1 MTEFHSAR
9 RIALVLSARL
19 GDSLLMMSLANN
31 LARAGRDVTVF
42 SAQISR
48 LARWCPQLDI
58 RPVPTAERAA
68 AELADFDVVVQMH
81 ADRPLPR
88 GAIQQGRFACFDE
101 WRARAAA
108 RLREHGRPAL
118 VGELGL
124 YAHDVFGVA
133 AWDDRN
139 GLTPPPGLRHRTHRH
154 RVVIHPTAGSPE
166 GCWPRAKYEKLAQ
179 ALARRGLQPEF
190 VVEQHERAAWLD
202 GADPHAFRFV
212 DAPSLD
218 ALAAYL
224 YESGWF
230 IGSDSGV
237 GHLASTCGIPT
248 VTITERLRNMRR
260 WKPAWAEAE
269 VVRPLWLPGNAL
281 RRRFWRAATTVRR
294 VLRAFDTLRA
304 RVDG

>member
-31 LARAGRDVTVF
+31 LARNGRDVTVF
-42 SAQISR
+42 STQISR
-48 LARWCPQLDI
+48 LARWCPHLDI
-58 RPVPTAERAA
+58 RPVPAVETA
-68 AELADFDVVVQMH
+68 AELAGFDVVVQMH

-88 GAIQQGRFACFDE
+88 AAIHEDRFACFDE
-101 WRARAAA
+101 WRARAAV

-118 VGELGL
+118 VGELAL
-124 YAHDVFGVA
+124 YARDVFGVT
-133 AWDDRN
+133 AWDDAN
-139 GLTPPPGLRHRTHRH
+139 GLVAPQGLHHRMHRQ
-154 RVVIHPTAGSPE
+154 RVVIHPTAGSPD

-202 GADPHAFRFV
+202 GTDPNAFRFV
-212 DAPSLD
+212 EAPSLD

-281 RRRFWRAATTVRR
+281 RRRYWRAATTVQR
-294 VLRAFDTLRA
+294 VLRAFDALRA
-304 RVDG
+304 RVGG

>member
-1 MTEFHSAR
+1 MTDFHSAR

-19 GDSLLMMSLANN
+19 GDSLFMMSLANN
-31 LARAGRDVTVF
+31 LARGGRDVTVF

-58 RPVPTAERAA
+58 RPVPTVDQAA
-68 AELADFDVVVQMH
+68 QLADFDVVVQMH

-88 GAIQQGRFACFDE
+88 AAIQQDKFACFDE

-108 RLREHGRPAL
+108 SLRAHGRPAL
-118 VGELGL
+118 VGELSL
-124 YAHDVFGVA
+124 YAREVFGVA
-133 AWDDRN
+133 TWNDGN
-139 GLTPPPGLRHRTHRH
+139 GLVAPQGLRHRVHGD
-154 RVVIHPTAGSPE
+154 RVIIHPTAGSPD
-166 GCWPRAKYEKLAQ
+166 GYWPRAKYEKLAQ
-179 ALARRGLQPEF
+179 ALTRRGLQPEF

-202 GADPHAFRFV
+202 GADPNAFRFV
-212 DAPSLD
+212 EAPSLD

-281 RRRFWRAATTVRR
+281 RRRFWRSATTVRR
-294 VLRAFDTLRA
+294 VLRAFDALHA
-304 RVDG
+304 RVGG